1 MHNMIYTAYFL
12 HASIYPTDSCNAYY
26 FVHALLL
33 NQSSSF
39 TIVSSSPLEDAWGQN
54 ILGAESCFLLS
65 KFLFTNV
72 QTVQSAPYSYLLV
85 SVFSS
90 HFILLTRMLSY
101 SLFTQI
107 HRRTSTQITALMCDT
122 CIYPR
127 TTRCTI
133 PFHIFLFGIGN
144 SISVRYMKGVRN
156 LHLRLTVLQHD
167 SDTVTSFT
175 SSLHYTFNFYLCILR
190 VLVLRADVELHNGK
204 FETRGNFTGLFG
216 ERKKMDKV
224 KASKCTVKMWP

>member
-12 HASIYPTDSCNAYY
+12 HASIYSIYSFNAYY

-33 NQSSSF
+33 NQSPSF
-39 TIVSSSPLEDAWGQN
+39 TIMLSSPLEDAWGQN

-65 KFLFTNV
+65 KFVFTNV
-72 QTVQSAPYSYLLV
+72 QYVLYSYLLV

-90 HFILLTRMLSY
+90 HFILLTRILSY
-101 SLFTQI
+101 ALFTQV
-107 HRRTSTQITALMCDT
+107 HRRTSTQVTALMYDT

-133 PFHIFLFGIGN
+133 PFHIFLFDIGN
-144 SISVRYMKGVRN
+144 SIPVRYMKEIRN

-175 SSLHYTFNFYLCILR
+175 SSLHYTFNFYLCILLA
-190 VLVLRADVELHNGK
+190 LVLRADIKLHNDK
-204 FETRGNFTGLFG
+204 FETRGSFTESFG
-216 ERKKMDKV
+216 ERKN
-224 KASKCTVKMWP
+224 